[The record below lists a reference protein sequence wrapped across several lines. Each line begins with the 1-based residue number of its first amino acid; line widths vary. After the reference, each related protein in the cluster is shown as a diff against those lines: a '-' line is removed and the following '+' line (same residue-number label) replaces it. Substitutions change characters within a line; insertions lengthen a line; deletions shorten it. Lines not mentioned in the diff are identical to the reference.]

1 MNIILALFLF
11 FVFYCFGIFTAC
23 LFAGAKISLLEE
35 ERDDLEHQLREKRR
49 QIEELCFLSDLQKYR
64 QKGRVPSSV
73 KRDSRD

>member
-1 MNIILALFLF
+1 MNIILAVFLF

-49 QIEELCFLSDLQKYR
+49 QVEGLWSELHKR
-64 QKGRVPSSV
+64 KQKGPATSSV